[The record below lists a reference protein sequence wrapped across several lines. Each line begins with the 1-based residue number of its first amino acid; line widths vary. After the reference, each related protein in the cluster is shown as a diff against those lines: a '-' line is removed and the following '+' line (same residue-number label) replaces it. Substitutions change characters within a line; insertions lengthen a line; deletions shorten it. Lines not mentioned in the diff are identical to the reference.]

1 MDWVK
6 TFYSKQNEWFGVYLG
21 PVDAP
26 HHRRAF
32 LIEEMGQLEQ
42 PAKILELGAGGG
54 QTAAA
59 LANLGHEVT
68 MIELLEESVECALE
82 LANQIW
88 KGSIHPIQGDF
99 YEYDFEPEFDLIC
112 YFDSF
117 GIGED
122 ADQRRL
128 LKRIASWLKP
138 QGSAII
144 EIGSTWHWAG
154 PANGFEM
161 DLGGGM
167 RAYSFDAENC
177 RLIDRWWLP
186 ENPEEVYHQSLRC
199 YTPADLKLLLEGT
212 GLKMTKIQAG
222 GTVDY
227 ENLKFREHA
236 SLAESMT
243 YFVRLEKA

>member
-21 PVDAP
+21 PIETA
-26 HHRRAF
+26 HHRRAS
-32 LIEEMGQLEQ
+32 LIEDLGELTS
-42 PAKILELGAGGG
+42 PAKILELGGGGG

-59 LANLGHEVT
+59 LANLGHEVS
-68 MIELLEESVECALE
+68 MIELLEESVERAE
-82 LANQIW
+82 DLAQQMW
-88 KGSIHPIQGDF
+88 KGSIHPILGDF
-99 YEYDFEPEFDLIC
+99 YEYDFEPEFNLIC

-128 LKRIASWLKP
+128 LRRIASWLKP
-138 QGSAII
+138 GGCAII
-144 EIGSTWHWAG
+144 EIGATWHWAG

-167 RAYSFDAENC
+167 RAYSFDALNC

-212 GLKMTKIQAG
+212 GLKLQRIEPG

-227 ENLKFREHA
+227 ENLKFKEYA
-236 SLAESMT
+236 SLPEAMT
-243 YFVRLEKA
+243 YFVRLERE